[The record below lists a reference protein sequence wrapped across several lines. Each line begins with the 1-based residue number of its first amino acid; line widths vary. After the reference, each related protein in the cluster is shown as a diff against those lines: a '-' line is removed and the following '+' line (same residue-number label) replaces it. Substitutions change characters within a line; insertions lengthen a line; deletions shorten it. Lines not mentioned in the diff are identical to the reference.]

1 MAQINPNA
9 YPTAYKIS
17 HVDSDG
23 TTPLDIEFSYD
34 LATLVIEDNISMETV
49 MDGSNSYAG
58 FDASI
63 HNYWVGGSIYGRAQ
77 GNPNDPAYG
86 GVSWSSHQVENPK
99 QNLRWFLKITGGSGN
114 SQGANPVRWTPQLDD
129 DELTPTYNPNNEQS
143 MTSVMTNSE
152 IRLREGGVYS
162 NFYTMYPITKIDLD
176 KIQLYPAFTV
186 IRYAFTYNE
195 DDLITGVSSTTTRY
209 HWNDVK
215 PEDNTAAGS
224 NYNFDL
230 WKYGFYDEMDSENP
244 THIKYRYVVDSCYVE
259 QYYWSGKRSAS
270 GSAKLSMRID
280 NSAWDY
286 SGDAVLPG
294 NTGYNTKYGYLVP
307 FSEGVFNVGGVSG
320 VMINPI
326 SGLIFGGSA
335 TSLNRAISFDSSK
348 NNSMYYTDVN
358 GQGTTMIASS
368 TTAGTGFT
376 LKNDE
381 NDMTASSVLISR
393 PFGALF
399 GSATSPDYDAPAHYE
414 TRDNGS
420 IIHVA
425 QTSGNR
431 NVISLTIAPF
441 PIEQLWQA
449 LASLGVYIV
458 GTSSIPSGDFTL
470 GQDFPSWLYHGEV
483 LEDGTTTGVM
493 IQGEDIEDLPNWNE
507 IDYEPVIPTPTPPT
521 PGGDD
526 NSETGDKIPN
536 QFGRN
541 VGVTSNFIT
550 QYLMTQGQISK
561 LGEVLWTSWADDT
574 VTMDMVENFY
584 GKLHDTTGSW
594 NVSSA
599 LQFLVSCRMF
609 PMSLATLV
617 GTTATTSIP
626 IGTGAFALQ
635 CGTAS
640 EPTFFIANE
649 SVAVLNCGDVYVPK
663 EFGDYRDFDNTNITA
678 YLPYCGSVQLS
689 PQDVVGK
696 WLGCTYAI
704 DLFDGSCKAFMYI
717 LSGDDVGYQGAYYN
731 VAIKEG
737 QCGFLIP
744 MSATQAGEVASR
756 RKVDSYID
764 GSMLFNAGSTMLDGT
779 MRIASGDGLGAIG
792 ADVSR
797 LANLGFA
804 YNTLSAQRMGR
815 AGIAAPTIA
824 GGSGFADF
832 MQPASPYIQIRR
844 SRYQLPIQ
852 YENSVAYPTNA
863 QNYGNLSQFTGFV
876 QCKNV
881 DVHGF
886 TCHEEERSAIKAL
899 LESGVYL

>member
-1 MAQINPNA
+1 MITSDLFPNNPSLKFYVGATVNQFSSDCTYYFNDTNHITFTSENDLDGYYLGWIQPEDIPMCINTTSDAYVDNGYLVFDRCEPKENILVGYAFASSEHSYPAQLRTRNGVFSTSNLTGVAAFNTLYPEFFGFPRNISCNYEFALFDADGETVVSYTAGSKSFSFDSWSEFILFCNGETSITITLESNITVTIEKNDIWDTGFIRKKASNGNDVLFFVTSIVIASWFTYNA
-9 YPTAYKIS
+9 SWGFNNYSSILPMLKVSCKNSNDNSRFVLASRVIGGSYGFYYRG
-17 HVDSDG
+17 SDRMS
-23 TTPLDIEFSYD
+23 SYD
-34 LATLVIEDNISMETV
+34 SFVRVTNPIGKLPKDRLDSTDAKDWILYDWID
-49 MDGSNSYAG
+49 SN
-58 FDASI
+58 
-63 HNYWVGGSIYGRAQ
+63 
-77 GNPNDPAYG
+77 
-86 GVSWSSHQVENPK
+86 
-99 QNLRWFLKITGGSGN
+99 
-114 SQGANPVRWTPQLDD
+114 
-129 DELTPTYNPNNEQS
+129 
-143 MTSVMTNSE
+143 
-152 IRLREGGVYS
+152 EGGVGA
-162 NFYTMYPITKIDLD
+162 I
-176 KIQLYPAFTV
+176 
-186 IRYAFTYNE
+186 
-195 DDLITGVSSTTTRY
+195 
-209 HWNDVK
+209 
-215 PEDNTAAGS
+215 
-224 NYNFDL
+224 
-230 WKYGFYDEMDSENP
+230 FYDYNNRKIFPIIPFRQLANYVMLSPRIGTDTGSYSYHLGDS
-244 THIKYRYVVDSCYVE
+244 Y
-259 QYYWSGKRSAS
+259 A
-270 GSAKLSMRID
+270 
-280 NSAWDY
+280 
-286 SGDAVLPG
+286 
-294 NTGYNTKYGYLVP
+294 
-307 FSEGVFNVGGVSG
+307 
-320 VMINPI
+320 
-326 SGLIFGGSA
+326 
-335 TSLNRAISFDSSK
+335 
-348 NNSMYYTDVN
+348 TDVN
-358 GQGTTMIASS
+358 
-368 TTAGTGFT
+368 
-376 LKNDE
+376 E
-381 NDMTASSVLISR
+381 NDQ
-393 PFGALF
+393 F
-399 GSATSPDYDAPAHYE
+399 
-414 TRDNGS
+414 
-420 IIHVA
+420 
-425 QTSGNR
+425 
-431 NVISLTIAPF
+431 
-441 PIEQLWQA
+441 
-449 LASLGVYIV
+449 
-458 GTSSIPSGDFTL
+458 L
-470 GQDFPSWLYHGEV
+470 GQWK
-483 LEDGTTTGVM
+483 TGNITNTEFKNSLRPWQYGN
-493 IQGEDIEDLPNWNE
+493 IQENE
-507 IDYEPVIPTPTPPT
+507 FTPDDTPPYVPPGPT

-584 GKLHDTTGSW
+584 GKLHDSTGSW

-609 PMSLATLV
+609 PVSLATLV

-635 CGTAS
+635 CGTS
-640 EPTFFIANE
+640 TEPTFFIANE

-704 DLFDGSCKAFMYI
+704 DLFDGSCKAFLYT

-764 GSMLFNAGSTMLDGT
+764 GSMLFNAGSTFLDGS
-779 MRIASGDGLGAIG
+779 MKLAAGENFAALGDDINK
-792 ADVSR
+792 
-797 LANLGFA
+797 LANIGFA
-804 YNTLSAQRMGR
+804 YNTMSAQRMGR
-815 AGIAAPTIA
+815 AGIAAPSIA

-844 SRYQLPIQ
+844 SRYQMPIQ
-852 YENSVAYPTNA
+852 YENSAAYPANA

>member
-1 MAQINPNA
+1 VITSDLFPTNPNLRFYVGITTNQFSCDCTYYFNDSHNINFSNTNDLDGYYLGWMQPEDLPLCILTTSNHVVEENGYIKFNRTNPTENYRIGYGFA
-9 YPTAYKIS
+9 DNNHQYPCQLIERNGTFTTSNLSGIAAFNTFYPEFFGNPRSIS
-17 HVDSDG
+17 FNFVYGIYEEDGETFKYYTQANDRYRFTDWTEFLSFCNGETSLTIPIRDSQLVLTKDDVWETG
-23 TTPLDIEFSYD
+23 YVQKTMENGDSIVFFTTSIF
-34 LATLVIEDNISMETV
+34 IS
-49 MDGSNSYAG
+49 GWN
-58 FDASI
+58 I
-63 HNYWVGGSIYGRAQ
+63 HNASWTF
-77 GNPNDPAYG
+77 ND
-86 GVSWSSHQVENPK
+86 
-99 QNLRWFLKITGGSGN
+99 
-114 SQGANPVRWTPQLDD
+114 
-129 DELTPTYNPNNEQS
+129 
-143 MTSVMTNSE
+143 
-152 IRLREGGVYS
+152 YS
-162 NFYTMYPITKIDLD
+162 TLLPIIKF
-176 KIQLYPAFTV
+176 A
-186 IRYAFTYNE
+186 
-195 DDLITGVSSTTTRY
+195 
-209 HWNDVK
+209 
-215 PEDNTAAGS
+215 
-224 NYNFDL
+224 
-230 WKYGFYDEMDSENP
+230 SEN
-244 THIKYRYVVDSCYVE
+244 D
-259 QYYWSGKRSAS
+259 
-270 GSAKLSMRID
+270 D
-280 NSAWDY
+280 
-286 SGDAVLPG
+286 
-294 NTGYNTKYGYLVP
+294 
-307 FSEGVFNVGGVSG
+307 
-320 VMINPI
+320 
-326 SGLIFGGSA
+326 
-335 TSLNRAISFDSSK
+335 
-348 NNSMYYTDVN
+348 
-358 GQGTTMIASS
+358 TMV
-368 TTAGTGFT
+368 
-376 LKNDE
+376 
-381 NDMTASSVLISR
+381 SSVLISR
-393 PFGALF
+393 IIGGSYGNYNKGTPWSISYDMYGRVANPIGSFEKSRLDSDDMKDRVLWDWIDEQQGGTVVYYYGYYARNIQPIIPFRQLANYVML
-399 GSATSPDYDAPAHYE
+399 SAREGTRTGQYSYHLGDSYATDVTENDQFLGKWKTGNITNQEFKNSLRPWQYGNIQDNEFKPDDVPPYVPP
-414 TRDNGS
+414 G
-420 IIHVA
+420 
-425 QTSGNR
+425 
-431 NVISLTIAPF
+431 
-441 PIEQLWQA
+441 
-449 LASLGVYIV
+449 
-458 GTSSIPSGDFTL
+458 
-470 GQDFPSWLYHGEV
+470 
-483 LEDGTTTGVM
+483 
-493 IQGEDIEDLPNWNE
+493 
-507 IDYEPVIPTPTPPT
+507 PT

-584 GKLHDTTGSW
+584 GKLHDATGSW

-617 GTTATTSIP
+617 GTTSTTSIP

-635 CGTAS
+635 CGTSS

-649 SVAVLNCGDVYVPK
+649 SVAVLNCGDIQIPRK
-663 EFGDYRDFDNTNITA
+663 FGDYRDFDNTNITA

-704 DLFDGSCKAFMYI
+704 DLFDGSCKAFLYT
-717 LSGDDVGYQGAYYN
+717 LSGNDVGYQSAYYN

-756 RKVDSYID
+756 RKVDSYVD

-844 SRYQLPIQ
+844 SHYQMPIQ